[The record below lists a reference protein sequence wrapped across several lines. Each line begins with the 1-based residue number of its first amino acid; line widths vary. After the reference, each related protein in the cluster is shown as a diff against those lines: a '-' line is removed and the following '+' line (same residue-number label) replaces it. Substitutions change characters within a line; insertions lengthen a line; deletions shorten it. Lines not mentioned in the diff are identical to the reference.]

1 MAKEGLGVAKKK
13 SAPKPK
19 KEPKPKAPSKK
30 AKESPF
36 GTESRLE
43 SLRAHLDET
52 GPYDPATAWKFVYQ
66 ELLWF
71 DGSIGLAHLY
81 EADKAQ
87 PGRSSWYDRTVRFTN
102 KLQEHFGATDRPAL
116 KAMLDRLFR
125 DCLEKL
131 LLAKEEAKQKGE
143 ALELE
148 DLEESEAGED
158 AGDVEAYVPDADL
171 VAEFSKTLQEVA
183 KLRESEALALA
194 KDMVAKARHY
204 FTVERKRQ
212 NILGEGFEDLL
223 SLLASRVS
231 NVTPEHIRL
240 RKKANTLPGF
250 AREHKRERIES
261 PDIAF
266 VSGDRTDALVSVKWS
281 IRHDRQKQWADE
293 LDCYVE
299 LMSQADAPR
308 FLLITNEFDPGRI
321 VNAFSLDRGKL
332 KLDTIYHVSVEML
345 EVALSDHPTWVAV
358 KALIDAGR
366 VKSLGD
372 FFEEMETAY
381 GKT

>member
-13 SAPKPK
+13 PKPKAAPKPK
-19 KEPKPKAPSKK
+19 TESNR
-30 AKESPF
+30 AKNSPF
-36 GTESRLE
+36 GAESRLQ

-52 GPYDPATAWKFVYQ
+52 GPYEPSTAWKFVYQ

-87 PGRSSWYDRTVRFTN
+87 PGRSSWYDRTVRFTDR
-102 KLQEHFGATDRPAL
+102 LQEHFGASDRASL
-116 KAMLDRLFR
+116 KARLDRLFR
-125 DCLEKL
+125 DCLGKL
-131 LLAKEEAKQKGE
+131 LKAKEEAKRKGE

-148 DLEESEAGED
+148 DLEESEAGEGV
-158 AGDVEAYVPDADL
+158 GDVEAYLPDADL
-171 VAEFSKTLQEVA
+171 VAEFSKSLREAA
-183 KLRESEALALA
+183 KLEESEALTIA

-223 SLLASRVS
+223 SLLANKVS
-231 NVTPEHIRL
+231 GVTQEHIRL

-250 AREHKRERIES
+250 AAEHKRERIES

-266 VSGDRTDALVSVKWS
+266 VSGDKTDALVSVKWS

-299 LMSQADAPR
+299 LISQAETPR
-308 FLLITNEFDPGRI
+308 FHLITNEFDPGRI
-321 VNAFSLDRGKL
+321 VNAFSLARGAL
-332 KLDTIYHVSVEML
+332 KLDTIYHVSL
-345 EVALSDHPTWVAV
+345 ELLELALNDHPTWVAV
-358 KALIDAGR
+358 KALIDAR
-366 VKSLGD
+366 RLKSLGD
-372 FFEEMETAY
+372 FFEELRAAY
-381 GKT
+381 GKN

>member
-1 MAKEGLGVAKKK
+1 MAKKK
-13 SAPKPK
+13 SEPKPK
-19 KEPKPKAPSKK
+19 KAPKPKAPSKK

-43 SLRAHLDET
+43 SLRSHLDET
-52 GPYDPATAWKFVYQ
+52 GPYEPATAWKFVYQ

-87 PGRSSWYDRTVRFTN
+87 PGRSSWYDRSVRFTDR
-102 KLQEHFGATDRPAL
+102 LQERFVASDRASL
-116 KAMLDRLFR
+116 KAKLDRLFR

-131 LLAKEEAKQKGE
+131 LKAKEEAKQKGE

-148 DLEESEAGED
+148 ELEEPEAGEGM
-158 AGDVEAYVPDADL
+158 GDVEAYVPDADL
-171 VAEFSKTLQEVA
+171 VAEFSKALQEVA
-183 KLRESEALALA
+183 KLDDAEAIALARN
-194 KDMVAKARHY
+194 MVAKARHY

-223 SLLASRVS
+223 SLLANKVS
-231 NVTPEHIRL
+231 GVTQEHIRL

-250 AREHKRERIES
+250 AAEHQRERVES

-266 VSGDRTDALVSVKWS
+266 LSGDKTDALVSVKWS

-299 LMSQADAPR
+299 LMSQVNAPR

-332 KLDTIYHVSVEML
+332 KLDTIYHVSL
-345 EVALSDHPTWVAV
+345 ELLELALNDHPTWVAV

-366 VKSLGD
+366 LKSLGD
-372 FFEEMETAY
+372 FFEELKAAY
-381 GKT
+381 GK

>member
-1 MAKEGLGVAKKK
+1 LAWRRR
-13 SAPKPK
+13 SPN
-19 KEPKPKAPSKK
+19 PSRRRTPSRRRLRKK
-30 AKESPF
+30 AKKSPF

-52 GPYDPATAWKFVYQ
+52 GPYEPATAWKFVYQ

-87 PGRSSWYDRTVRFTN
+87 PGRSSWYDRTVRFTDS
-102 KLQEHFGATDRPAL
+102 LQERFVASDRTSL
-116 KAMLDRLFR
+116 KAKLDRLFR

-131 LLAKEEAKQKGE
+131 LKAKEEAKQKGE

-148 DLEESEAGED
+148 ELEESEGGEGM
-158 AGDVEAYVPDADL
+158 GDVEAYVPDADL
-171 VAEFSKTLQEVA
+171 VAEFSKALQEIS
-183 KLRESEALALA
+183 KLDDDEAIALARN
-194 KDMVAKARHY
+194 MVAKARHY

-223 SLLASRVS
+223 SLLANKVS
-231 NVTPEHIRL
+231 GVTQEHIRL

-250 AREHKRERIES
+250 AAEHKRERIES

-266 VSGDRTDALVSVKWS
+266 VSGDKTDALVSVKWS

-299 LMSQADAPR
+299 LISQVDAPT

-332 KLDTIYHVSVEML
+332 KLDTIYHVSL
-345 EVALSDHPTWVAV
+345 ELLELALNDHPTWDAV

-366 VKSLGD
+366 LKSLRD
-372 FFEEMETAY
+372 FFEELNAAY
-381 GKT
+381 GK